1 MPNFSHITLVTDEI
15 TMPINPKIKSLH
27 DAVEAYC
34 EKRGINAK
42 TIATVVEKFTG
53 HLSSRWEHLCDAA
66 HSEDNGGKISFS
78 FKIDMDLN
86 GKSPVGHVQFSFTPE
101 KIKDASYFDV
111 GDPNQTEMQL
121 DGGANPPATPARRTR
136 RPRAT
141 VREASNA

>member
-1 MPNFSHITLVTDEI
+1 MPTECRIILVNNEI
-15 TMPINPKIKSLH
+15 TMPINPKIKTLH

-101 KIKDASYFDV
+101 KIKDASDFDV
-111 GDPNQTEMQL
+111 GDPNQTDLPL
-121 DGGANPPATPARRTR
+121 DGGVNPPATPARRTR